1 MVAVAVQHVMSMRT
15 SGPTMPVVSVAPP
28 VVIMR
33 QETLS
38 GRSTPSPTG
47 SPHRGEFDFPE
58 SLSQRL
64 LVASPRVMYRDEVD
78 DESLVRGDNTVVLPP
93 PFGGSAIDTSG
104 VEFFGASAIFLGF
117 VALNDA
123 NNKIASHEFSLTYL
137 PLEKGFS
144 KVGGL
149 RILLVGDY
157 LDGEE
162 VKEEVLPLKEWDV
175 IAEVWVQG

>member
-1 MVAVAVQHVMSMRT
+1 MVAVAVQHVMPARAAAPM
-15 SGPTMPVVSVAPP
+15 GPAAPP
-28 VVIMR
+28 AVVLR
-33 QETLS
+33 QETMS

-78 DESLVRGDNTVVLPP
+78 DESLVRGDNTVVLPA
-93 PFGGSAIDTSG
+93 PFGWSAIDTSG
-104 VEFFGASAIFLGF
+104 VKFLGASAIFLGL
-117 VALNDA
+117 VSLNDA
-123 NNKIASHEFSLTYL
+123 NNKIGSREFSLTYM

-162 VKEEVLPLKEWDV
+162 EKEEVLPLREWDV